1 MDGTL
6 FLKWKKKYYRFKKE
20 TLLSFNKMHEKY
32 KNLKTLLIIFAK
44 ESYIFYYFFMFFLH
58 YFKDIGLIKVCM
70 LYPLRYT

>member
-32 KNLKTLLIIFAK
+32 KNLKTLLYLPRKVTF
-44 ESYIFYYFFMFFLH
+44 FYYFFMFFLH